1 MPTLP
6 VPLVMRGDVIITD
19 ISAARTQTLASLL
32 QVVVQAAVY
41 MSMSRRL
48 ILQLIRL
55 NCAKHVVTKM

>member
-6 VPLVMRGDVIITD
+6 VPLVMRGDVITD
-19 ISAARTQTLASLL
+19 ISTAHTQTLASLL

-41 MSMSRRL
+41 MSVSRRL

>member
-6 VPLVMRGDVIITD
+6 VPLVMRGDVITD
-19 ISAARTQTLASLL
+19 ISAAHTQTLASLL

-41 MSMSRRL
+41 MSVSRRL